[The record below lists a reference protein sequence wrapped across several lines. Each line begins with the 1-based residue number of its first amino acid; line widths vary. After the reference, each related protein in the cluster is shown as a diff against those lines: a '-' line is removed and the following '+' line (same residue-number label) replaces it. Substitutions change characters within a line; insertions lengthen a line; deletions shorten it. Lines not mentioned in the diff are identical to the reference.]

1 MPNQAHVALLL
12 AGIENWNEWVR
23 QQRISRQYG
32 TTRHAGAKIGVS
44 SFYADLRKADLSGAD
59 LYQGKAGAGR
69 TGADLIGADLR
80 GANLRGAKL
89 GWANLTGATLANAD
103 LSGATL
109 MNSRLDGAN
118 LSGADLSD
126 ATLGGANLLQANL
139 SGATLNN
146 TYLYHTDFSDT
157 NLDRAIG
164 LETCRYAGPCTI
176 DHRTMFEYEPLP
188 ISFLRGCGLPESL
201 VDYLPSLR
209 GNPIQYYTC
218 FISFSTADQLF
229 ANRLRADLQDRGVRS
244 WFAPHDLPVGAKTW
258 DAIDEAI
265 RLRDKLLLV
274 LSAAAIASDWVE
286 DEVNKAFAEERER
299 KTTVLFPIRIDDSVM
314 TATEPWARKLRD
326 QRNIGDFLKWR
337 EAEDYNKGLNR
348 ILRDLKVIPAAAE
361 QKKPGAQ

>member
-44 SFYADLRKADLSGAD
+44 SFYADLREADLSGAD

-188 ISFLRGCGLPESL
+188 IHSSGDAVCPRVWSIIFRRYVVTRSNITLASSASRLQTNCLRIGYARICKTEGYGLGL
-201 VDYLPSLR
+201 LPMTFPSAPKL
-209 GNPIQYYTC
+209 GMQ
-218 FISFSTADQLF
+218 ST
-229 ANRLRADLQDRGVRS
+229 
-244 WFAPHDLPVGAKTW
+244 
-258 DAIDEAI
+258 
-265 RLRDKLLLV
+265 KL
-274 LSAAAIASDWVE
+274 SGSE
-286 DEVNKAFAEERER
+286 TNC
-299 KTTVLFPIRIDDSVM
+299 S
-314 TATEPWARKLRD
+314 
-326 QRNIGDFLKWR
+326 
-337 EAEDYNKGLNR
+337 
-348 ILRDLKVIPAAAE
+348 
-361 QKKPGAQ
+361 